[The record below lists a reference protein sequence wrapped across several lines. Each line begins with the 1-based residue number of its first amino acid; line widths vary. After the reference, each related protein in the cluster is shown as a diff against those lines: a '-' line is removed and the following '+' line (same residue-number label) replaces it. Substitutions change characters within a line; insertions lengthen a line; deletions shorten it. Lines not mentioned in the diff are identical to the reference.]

1 MKLTRADKE
10 AIKMGNAGYILNK
23 GAELYRNE
31 NFKEAIEYYHLASC
45 SEPYYLDAL

>member
-1 MKLTRADKE
+1 MKLTKADKE

-31 NFKEAIEYYHLASC
+31 NFKEASEYYR
-45 SEPYYLDAL
+45 

>member
-23 GAELYRNE
+23 GAEAYKNE
-31 NFKEAIEYYHLASC
+31 NFYRGNGVLSLSKY
-45 SEPYYLDAL
+45 DG